1 MNKCILIGNL
11 VADPESKTLQ
21 SGIAYCTF
29 RLAVQ
34 RRYASQGGEKVADFL
49 TVVCWRQLAEL
60 CAKYLAKGR
69 KVAVEGSIQTRTYDA
84 QDGSK
89 RYATEIVA
97 DSVEFLGSKSEGANA
112 DAGAHASVEIAREQ
126 AKAAMRSEDVKN
138 GFTEVDDDELPF

>member
-1 MNKCILIGNL
+1 VNKCILIGNL

-60 CAKYLAKGR
+60 CTKYLAK
-69 KVAVEGSIQTRTYDA
+69 
-84 QDGSK
+84 
-89 RYATEIVA
+89 
-97 DSVEFLGSKSEGANA
+97 
-112 DAGAHASVEIAREQ
+112 
-126 AKAAMRSEDVKN
+126 
-138 GFTEVDDDELPF
+138 